1 VYVCVMVPI
10 SYLGG
15 THPVVFS
22 TWASRTAT
30 GLAGESRD
38 FFLGL
43 AGEKGFYFLGFVLLK
58 NRLSMW
64 RSALILVVLSN
75 CIHRLGDVHRYI
87 ASRY

>member
-1 VYVCVMVPI
+1 MVPI

-43 AGEKGFYFLGFVLLK
+43 AGEEGFYFLGFVQ
-58 NRLSMW
+58 NRE
-64 RSALILVVLSN
+64 
-75 CIHRLGDVHRYI
+75 
-87 ASRY
+87 

>member
-1 VYVCVMVPI
+1 MVPI

-22 TWASRTAT
+22 TWASRTAN

-43 AGEKGFYFLGFVLLK
+43 AGEKGFYFLGFVH
-58 NRLSMW
+58 NREW
-64 RSALILVVLSN
+64 I
-75 CIHRLGDVHRYI
+75 VHVEKRPNSGGSVKLY
-87 ASRY
+87 SSVG